1 MNKKIKNATK
11 TSGFKSQM
19 EKSVYNKLVEAGY
32 NPKYEEMTFTLLEGF
47 YPTIDYYTKGRK
59 ELTLSKTKVR
69 SITYT
74 PDFILEI
81 NDCLFII
88 EVKGFPNDVYPVKKK
103 LFLNVLEKSNTKV
116 IFVEIFKSKDI
127 NELLKI
133 IKEYEENNSK
143 TD

>member
-19 EKSVYNKLVEAGY
+19 EQKVYSKLVEAGY
-32 NPKYEEMTFTLLEGF
+32 NPKYEEKTFTLLEGF
-47 YPTIDYYTKGRK
+47 YPTVDYYTKGKK
-59 ELTLSKTKVR
+59 EWALSKSKVR

-74 PDFILEI
+74 PDFILEL
-81 NDCLFII
+81 NDCTIII

-103 LFLNVLEKSNTKV
+103 LFLNVLENSNTKV
-116 IFVEIFKSKDI
+116 IFVEIFKLGDLKK
-127 NELLKI
+127 LLKI
-133 IKEYEENNSK
+133 IKNYEENNSK